1 MSANELALRFSS
13 APAEQM
19 IGILPVLEVKEA
31 LRSEVEDDVMDE
43 VWQEHQFEM
52 EAVEEQTEEANLLAQ
67 KFELVA
73 ETFGT
78 AIKLAITLPH
88 AVAIK
93 VLQDAVE
100 DNPGYGQD
108 PVKG

>member
-13 APAEQM
+13 APAEQL
-19 IGILPVLEVKEA
+19 IGILPVSEVKEA
-31 LRSEVEDDVMDE
+31 LRCEVEDDVMDE

-52 EAVEEQTEEANLLAQ
+52 EAIEEQTEEANRLTR

-78 AIKLAITLPH
+78 AIKLALTLPH
-88 AVAIK
+88 TEAVK
-93 VLQDAVE
+93 VLQDVVE
-100 DNPGYGQD
+100 DNPGYGRE

>member
-1 MSANELALRFSS
+1 MSANELVLRFSS
-13 APAEQM
+13 APAEKL
-19 IGILPVLEVKEA
+19 IGVLPVLEVKEA
-31 LRSEVEDDVMDE
+31 LRSEVEEDVLDE

-52 EAVEEQTEEANLLAQ
+52 EAVEEQADEANRLAS

-78 AIKLAITLPH
+78 AIKLALTLPH
-88 AVAIK
+88 CEAIQ
-93 VLQDAVE
+93 VLQDAIE
-100 DNPGYGQD
+100 DNPGYGRE

>member
-31 LRSEVEDDVMDE
+31 LRSEAEDDVMDE

-52 EAVEEQTEEANLLAQ
+52 EAVEDQTEEANRLAQ

-88 AVAIK
+88 AEAIK

>member
-1 MSANELALRFSS
+1 MASCLFLKLKKRCA
-13 APAEQM
+13 
-19 IGILPVLEVKEA
+19 VKFE
-31 LRSEVEDDVMDE
+31 EDVMDE

-52 EAVEEQTEEANLLAQ
+52 EAVEEQTEEANRLAQ

-78 AIKLAITLPH
+78 AIKLALTLPYGE
-88 AVAIK
+88 AIQ
-93 VLQDAVE
+93 VLQDAIE
-100 DNPGYGQD
+100 DNPGYGRD